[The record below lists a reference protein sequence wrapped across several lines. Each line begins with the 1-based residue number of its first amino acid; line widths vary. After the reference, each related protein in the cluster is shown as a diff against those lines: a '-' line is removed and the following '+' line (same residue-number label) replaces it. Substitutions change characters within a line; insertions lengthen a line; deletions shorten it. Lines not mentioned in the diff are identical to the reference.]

1 MYINFNPQTVDL
13 NFTFSHSPHLKA
25 AGKYTVRDLWKREDL
40 EGVAGDGVDGFF
52 FSGGVESHDVKA
64 FLFSEL

>member
-25 AGKYTVRDLWKREDL
+25 TSKYTVRDLWAHEDL
-40 EGVAGDGVDGFF
+40 TGVAGDGVDGFF
-52 FSGGVESHDVKA
+52 FSGGVESHDVRA
-64 FLFSEL
+64 FVFTEV